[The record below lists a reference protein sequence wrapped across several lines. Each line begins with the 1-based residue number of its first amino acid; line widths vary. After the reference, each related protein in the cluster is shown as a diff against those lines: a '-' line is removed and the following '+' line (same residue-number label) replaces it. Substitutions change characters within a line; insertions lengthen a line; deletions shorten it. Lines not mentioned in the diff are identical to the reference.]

1 MSAARTNPAAS
12 AGRTGNSMNTRV
24 NDGEP
29 AASQRLPASPARKP
43 VRRRTLVDQVVD
55 AIVAGA
61 ARGVILPG
69 DRIVETEIAQELS
82 MSRVPV
88 REALRLLES
97 QGLVVSSPY
106 KGVRLNPVTRAR
118 LDQLSEVRVALEKA
132 AARRA
137 VMLGRNKGA
146 ALGALERKTEELERM
161 AARQDT
167 YGIASADAAFHREL
181 CRLSDNEVLCSVWET
196 LARQLTIIVG
206 LSTLSKP
213 MEGIVA
219 EHRALLNAF
228 SRGKLTEL
236 DRALDEHIRLQN
248 DALDFEAI
256 IEERRRLRDSP
267 PRNETP

>member
-1 MSAARTNPAAS
+1 MK
-12 AGRTGNSMNTRV
+12 TRLS
-24 NDGEP
+24 DATPGDSP
-29 AASQRLPASPARKP
+29 RLAVPPVRKP
-43 VRRRTLVDQVVD
+43 ARRRTLVDQVVE
-55 AIVAGA
+55 AIVAAA

-82 MSRVPV
+82 VSRVPV

-118 LDQLSEVRVALEKA
+118 LDQLSEVRIALEKA

-137 VMLGRNKGA
+137 VMLGRNKGPS
-146 ALGALERKTEELERM
+146 LGTLERKTDELERM
-161 AARQDT
+161 AARQDS

-181 CRLSDNEVLCSVWET
+181 CRLSENEVLCQVWET

-213 MEGIVA
+213 MDGIVA
-219 EHRALLNAF
+219 EHRALLSAF
-228 SRGKLTEL
+228 SRGRLSEL
-236 DRALDEHIRLQN
+236 DRALDEHIRIQN

-256 IEERRRLRDSP
+256 IEERRRLRDLQHASDSP
-267 PRNETP
+267 PRIGAA

>member
-1 MSAARTNPAAS
+1 
-12 AGRTGNSMNTRV
+12 MNTGPS
-24 NDGEP
+24 DGNPGEG
-29 AASQRLPASPARKP
+29 QRLDAPVARRPA
-43 VRRRTLVDQVVD
+43 RRRTLVDQVVE
-55 AIVAGA
+55 AIVAAA

-69 DRIVETEIAQELS
+69 DRIVETEIAQELKV
-82 MSRVPV
+82 SRVPV

-118 LDQLSEVRVALEKA
+118 LDQLNEVRIALEKA

-137 VMLGRNKGA
+137 VALGRNKGSSI
-146 ALGALERKTEELERM
+146 GALERKTEELERM
-161 AARQDT
+161 AERQDS

-181 CRLSDNEVLCSVWET
+181 CRLSDNDVLCQVWET

-219 EHRALLNAF
+219 EHRALLSAF
-228 SRGKLTEL
+228 SRGRLTEL
-236 DRALDEHIRLQN
+236 DRALDEHIRTQN
-248 DALDFEAI
+248 DALDFDSI
-256 IEERRRLRDSP
+256 IAERRRLRDGAA
-267 PRNETP
+267 